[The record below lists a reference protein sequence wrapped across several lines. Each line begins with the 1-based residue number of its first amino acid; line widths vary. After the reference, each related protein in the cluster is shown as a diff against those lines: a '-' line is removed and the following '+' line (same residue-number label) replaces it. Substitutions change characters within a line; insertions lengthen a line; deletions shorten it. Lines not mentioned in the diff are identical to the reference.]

1 MDLFIKNKQGQ
12 KIAVKVEGENNT
24 KGPVFILHG
33 MWTNMDRPTGNNIAE
48 ACVKSGYTAVR
59 FDARN
64 HRGKSDGRPED
75 ATITEFYQDLKEV
88 INWGSQQTWYKEPF
102 ILAGS
107 SLGGITAGLYAEDY
121 PKRVKALFLLSPVVS
136 GELNLS
142 AKAATDPESIK
153 IWKTQGVQERE
164 FNHETGEKKFLPWSH
179 MEDKLKYNL
188 LPKAHDLTM
197 PVLIVVGDKDT
208 TCPLEH
214 QKMLFEKLGGKKQLE
229 IMVGAEHGSK
239 DPQHQ
244 KFMKDALITW
254 MKEIS

>member
-1 MDLFIKNKQGQ
+1 
-12 KIAVKVEGENNT
+12 
-24 KGPVFILHG
+24 
-33 MWTNMDRPTGNNIAE
+33 
-48 ACVKSGYTAVR
+48 
-59 FDARN
+59 
-64 HRGKSDGRPED
+64 
-75 ATITEFYQDLKEV
+75 
-88 INWGSQQTWYKEPF
+88 
-102 ILAGS
+102 
-107 SLGGITAGLYAEDY
+107 
-121 PKRVKALFLLSPVVS
+121 LSPVVS